1 MTVFVPCTVRLAQNW
16 RDEGIP
22 PTVTGYAATVP
33 MLEAHGLEPGEEE
46 EGDFTALNYAATA
59 ALSLWAPGDR
69 RLVLAIGREA
79 RPTVPRGMSQT
90 TAVEVGAVQV
100 ADAEWRSVKAIFAD
114 EPAAADAVVAAHDAL
129 AGRSW
134 PDAWEEPAIDDL
146 VTGFDLLWYVPGEL
160 DALAE
165 EGMN

>member
-1 MTVFVPCTVRLAQNW
+1 MTVFVPCTVLLAKAW
-16 RDEGIP
+16 RDGGLP
-22 PTVTGYAATVP
+22 PRLVGYAATVP
-33 MLEAHGLEPGEEE
+33 MLDAHGLTPGDEE

-79 RPTVPRGMSQT
+79 RHTVPRGMTEQT
-90 TAVEVGAVQV
+90 AIEVGAVQLV
-100 ADAEWRSVKAIFAD
+100 DPQWRSVKSIFAD
-114 EPAAADAVVAAHDAL
+114 EPAAAEAVVAAHAAV
-129 AGRSW
+129 AGRTW
-134 PDAWEEPAIDDL
+134 PDAWEEPAIDTL